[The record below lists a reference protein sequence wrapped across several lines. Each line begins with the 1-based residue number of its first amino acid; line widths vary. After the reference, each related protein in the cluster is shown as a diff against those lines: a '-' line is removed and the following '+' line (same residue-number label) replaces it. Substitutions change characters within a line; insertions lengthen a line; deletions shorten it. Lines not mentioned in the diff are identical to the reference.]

1 MKISATTWNTV
12 STLLDEALDLPPAAR
27 ATWLERLFHTQ
38 PDLAPSLRELL
49 AAHGTHETAD
59 VLARLPTLAG
69 VPAAEVQSQ
78 QPGFGLTVGARV
90 GPYRLTRELGSGG
103 MADVW
108 LAARADGAFVRDVAL
123 KIPRISRLRGDLA
136 IRFARERDILARLEH
151 PHIAR
156 LYDAGVSDDG
166 LPYLAMEFVD
176 GQPIT
181 AYCDTQRLGIG
192 ARLELFSQVLD
203 AVQFAHANL
212 IIHRDLKPS
221 NILVGQDGQVR
232 LLDFGI
238 AKLLTD
244 GDGASAHETQLT
256 QSVGRA
262 LTPDYASPEQITGA
276 PLTIASD
283 VYSLGVLLY
292 ELLSGNRPYKLKVKS
307 AEQLELAILESASA
321 PPSTNINVDTSSA
334 RRVTARQLVRL
345 LTGDLDTIAL
355 KALAKS
361 PSDRYATIA
370 AFADDLQRYHDGSP
384 VMATAPSRWYRARKF
399 VVRNRLAVGAAIAV
413 GVALFVAATVSW
425 WQAQIARDQ
434 AKVAQRESKR
444 AGAVQNFLLD
454 IFRANS
460 DQQKDP
466 VKARNTTARELL
478 DIGAARVARNLQDV
492 PEAQD
497 DVLSTLSQMY
507 SAVGLD
513 DAAVTMVRQQV
524 EARRRLY
531 GPSDPRV
538 AEALIELAQSVQS
551 TTDRQQASA
560 LLAEAKVI
568 VDARPDTP
576 EYVRS
581 GLLLGLSRA
590 SMYTAVTQMRDYA
603 HEAARFMQRP
613 NAKRD
618 ELATAWRLE
627 ARASS
632 WLGDWDAATR
642 LHEKSITEAKKS
654 EPEVFSLVLTNTV
667 ELAEVYA
674 SGAHVAT
681 AEKLYRDIL
690 LESRRRNGENHV
702 DTLHVETR
710 LANFLHETSRRAE
723 ARTIR
728 EALQKKIELGE
739 GGGTPN
745 FTGIVRRNAASS
757 LFNEG
762 QFDAAAGL
770 MLTNLELRRRLYP
783 NSITLATAV
792 LNMASLSTEIGRD
805 EDANTLLDE
814 AEKMQQ
820 AALGSAAAPITR
832 NRFLLARARLQIVTG
847 RAELAMATLNAVTLP
862 GVGVAGLS
870 LDRVRTNNLRAAA
883 NLQLGRVDDAI
894 ASARI
899 ALGELTAASDR
910 DYYQTLEADA
920 QLQLGEALLRAGDT
934 PAARNAFERALLLRK
949 ANDDKQSP
957 WIAEAEVALAACLT
971 ALGDHAKSRALL
983 AQAVRRHAAHKQLGA
998 HFTQPLRE
1006 TRDRLD
1012 ALKKFKTP
1020 TRPARP
1026 A

>member
-1 MKISATTWNTV
+1 MKISATTWNAV

-27 ATWLERLFHTQ
+27 ATWLDRLTHTQ

-49 AAHGTHETAD
+49 AAHATHETAD

-69 VPAAEVQSQ
+69 VPAEGAQSQ
-78 QPGFGLTVGARV
+78 QPGLGLTVGELV

-123 KIPRISRLRGDLA
+123 KIPRISRLRSDLA

-156 LYDAGVSDDG
+156 LYDAGVADDG

-181 AYCDTQRLGIG
+181 AYCDTQRLDIA
-192 ARLELFSQVLD
+192 ARLALFSQVLD

-221 NILVGQDGQVR
+221 NILVGHDGQVR

-262 LTPDYASPEQITGA
+262 LTPDYASPEQIIGA

-283 VYSLGVLLY
+283 VYSLGVVLY
-292 ELLSGNRPYKLKVKS
+292 ELLTGNRPYKLKVKS
-307 AEQLELAILESASA
+307 AAQLELAILESVSA
-321 PPSTNINVDTSSA
+321 PPSTNIALATTPA
-334 RRVTARQLVRL
+334 RRVTARQLTRL
-345 LTGDLDTIAL
+345 LVGDLDTITL
-355 KALAKS
+355 KALAKR
-361 PSDRYATIA
+361 PGDRYATIA
-370 AFADDLQRYHDGSP
+370 AFADDLHRYFDGSP
-384 VMATAPSRWYRARKF
+384 VMAIAPSRWYRARKF
-399 VVRNRLAVGAAIAV
+399 VVRNRLAVGAASAV
-413 GVALFVAATVSW
+413 GVALFAAATVSW

-497 DVLSTLSQMY
+497 DVLNTLAEMY
-507 SAVGLD
+507 FAVGLD
-513 DAAVTMVRQQV
+513 DAGATMVRQRV
-524 EARRRLY
+524 ETRKKLY
-531 GPSDPRV
+531 GANDPRV

-551 TTDRQQASA
+551 TTDKQQASA

-581 GLLLGLSRA
+581 GLLVGLARA
-590 SMYTAVTQMRDYA
+590 GMYTAVMQTRDYA
-603 HEAARFMQRP
+603 HEAARLMQLP

-618 ELATAWRLE
+618 ELASAWNLE
-627 ARASS
+627 ARASN
-632 WLGDWDAATR
+632 WLGDGNAATR
-642 LHEKSITEAKKS
+642 LHEQSIAEAKKS
-654 EPEVFSLVLTNTV
+654 DPEAFSLVLTNTV
-667 ELAEVYA
+667 ELAEVHA
-674 SGAHVAT
+674 RGTRVAV

-690 LESRRRNGENHV
+690 VESRRRNGENHV

-710 LANFLHETSRRAE
+710 LASFLHDTSRRVE
-723 ARTIR
+723 ARAIR
-728 EALQKKIELGE
+728 EALQRKIELGE

-745 FTGIVRRNAASS
+745 FTGIVRRNAAAS

-762 QFDAAAGL
+762 RFDDAALL
-770 MLTNLELRRRLYP
+770 MSINLELRRQLYP

-792 LNMASLSTEIGRD
+792 LNMALLSTEIGRY
-805 EDANTLLDE
+805 EEAGALLDE

-847 RAELAMATLNAVTLP
+847 LAEQAINTLNAVTLP
-862 GVGVAGLS
+862 GSAATGLS
-870 LDRVRTNNLRAAA
+870 LDRVRTNNLRASA
-883 NLQLGRVDDAI
+883 NLKPNRVDA
-894 ASARI
+894 AMACARA
-899 ALGELTAASDR
+899 ALDELIGSSER

-920 QLQLGEALLRAGDT
+920 QLQLGESLFRGGGMA
-934 PAARNAFERALLLRK
+934 AARIALERALLLRK
-949 ANDDKQSP
+949 ANDDLQSP
-957 WIAEAEVALAACLT
+957 WIAEAEVALAACLA
-971 ALGDHAKSRALL
+971 ALGENAKSRAML
-983 AQAVRRHAAHKQLGA
+983 AQAFNRNAAHKQLGA
-998 HFTQPLRE
+998 HFTQPPLNARSQ
-1006 TRDRLD
+1006 LG
-1012 ALKKFKTP
+1012 AAKKLKASM
-1020 TRPARP
+1020 RPARP

>member
-1 MKISATTWNTV
+1 MCS
-12 STLLDEALDLPPAAR
+12 SDL
-27 ATWLERLFHTQ
+27 
-38 PDLAPSLRELL
+38 
-49 AAHGTHETAD
+49 
-59 VLARLPTLAG
+59 LARLPTLAG

-78 QPGFGLTVGARV
+78 QLGLGLTVGALV

-108 LAARADGAFVRDVAL
+108 LAARADGAFMRDVAL
-123 KIPRISRLRGDLA
+123 KLPRISRLRSDLA

-181 AYCDTQRLGIG
+181 TYCDTQGLDIA
-192 ARLELFSQVLD
+192 ARLALFCQVLD

-221 NILVGQDGQVR
+221 NILVGHDRQVR

-238 AKLLTD
+238 AKLLSD
-244 GDGASAHETQLT
+244 GDGESAHETQLT
-256 QSVGRA
+256 QTVGRA
-262 LTPDYASPEQITGA
+262 LTPDYASPEQIMGA

-283 VYSLGVLLY
+283 VYSLGVVLY
-292 ELLSGNRPYKLKVKS
+292 ELLAGNRPYKLRVKS
-307 AEQLELAILESASA
+307 AAQLELAILESAST
-321 PPSTNINVDTSSA
+321 PPSTNINIDTSSA

-497 DVLSTLSQMY
+497 DVLNTLAEMY
-507 SAVGLD
+507 FAVGLD
-513 DAAVTMVRQQV
+513 DAGATMVRQRV
-524 EARRRLY
+524 ETRKKLY
-531 GPSDPRV
+531 GANDPRV

-551 TTDRQQASA
+551 TTDKQQAPA
-560 LLAEAKVI
+560 LLAEAKAI

-576 EYVRS
+576 EHVRA
-581 GLLLGLSRA
+581 GLLLGLSHA

-618 ELATAWRLE
+618 ELASAWRLE

-632 WLGDWDAATR
+632 WLGDGNAATR
-642 LHEKSITEAKKS
+642 LHEKSLTEAKKS

-667 ELAEVYA
+667 ELAEVHA
-674 SGAHVAT
+674 REAHVAT

-702 DTLHVETR
+702 DTMHVETR
-710 LANFLHETSRRAE
+710 LANFLHETSRRVE

-745 FTGIVRRNAASS
+745 FTGIVRRNAAIA

-762 QFDAAAGL
+762 QFDVATGL
-770 MLTNLELRRRLYP
+770 MLTNLDLRRRLYP

-792 LNMASLSTEIGRD
+792 LNMASLSTEIGRY
-805 EDANTLLDE
+805 EDASALLDE

-820 AALGSAAAPITR
+820 AALGSAAAPMTR

-862 GVGVAGLS
+862 GVGVTGLS

-883 NLQLGRVDDAI
+883 NLQLNRLNEAI
-894 ASARI
+894 ASAGAARD
-899 ALGELTAASDR
+899 ELSASSDR

-920 QLQLGEALLRAGDT
+920 QLQLGEALLRSGDT

-957 WIAEAEVALAACLT
+957 WIAEAEGALAACLT